1 MSSFVTDTSIP
12 TVLTDAELEEY
23 LSLNSRRDLVNSY
36 DYISS
41 NTITDVFMPYDTV
54 GLCNDALNSLNTNI
68 KTSLSG
74 KEANL
79 TFNPPLTRS
88 TNTISLDL
96 SSYTTT
102 TALNTALT
110 NYIPKIST
118 SISLTGTNPFYTFV
132 TTSDGIGKASSAG
145 A

>member
-1 MSSFVTDTSIP
+1 MSSFVTDTSIQ

-79 TFNPPLTRS
+79 TFNPPLT
-88 TNTISLDL
+88 
-96 SSYTTT
+96 
-102 TALNTALT
+102 
-110 NYIPKIST
+110 
-118 SISLTGTNPFYTFV
+118 
-132 TTSDGIGKASSAG
+132 
-145 A
+145 